1 MKSLRSRLLLSL
13 LPPLVIVGVVA
24 TTGAYVF
31 LERRLTDAYDLD
43 LGDIARALVPYVR
56 VTQGR
61 TILTMDP
68 QADAVL
74 RADSTDQIYY
84 AVLDDMGDLMAGE
97 RDMPRPTFVPEPN
110 ARFWDATHLG
120 QPVRATILR
129 TLVEGHPV
137 QVVAAETTRKRERAR
152 RGAMLSAIIPTTLL
166 SAAAVLAVFFGV
178 GRGLG
183 PVEQLRRQLQSR
195 SHVDL
200 SPLQEGD
207 TVEELRPLVGE
218 LNGMLK
224 RLGEAQ
230 DVQSRFIANA
240 AHQLRTPIAGLVTQ
254 LDLVRGTPE
263 REKREEYLANAR
275 ESASRLTRLA
285 QQVLSLA
292 AADPISNPKVP
303 EEKCDLADIVK
314 ERASEWLRGVA
325 PRKVELEF
333 ELTPAPI
340 VGSSVL
346 VGELASNLVD
356 NAARYGAKT
365 VTVVTRD
372 GDGRSVLEVID
383 DGPGIPMEERTRI
396 FERFRRLD
404 NESTKDGSGLGLA
417 IVSEIAQR
425 HRAAIQV
432 ADGREGRG
440 TCVAVSFPAVME
452 TA

>member
-1 MKSLRSRLLLSL
+1 VKSLRARLLLWL
-13 LPPLVIVGVVA
+13 LPPLLVVGVVA

-56 VTQGR
+56 VNEGR
-61 TILTMDP
+61 TVLTIDP

-84 AVLDDMGDLMAGE
+84 AILDDMGDLMAGE
-97 RDMPRPTFVPEPN
+97 HDMPRPQFVPEPT
-110 ARFWDATHLG
+110 AKFWDDTHLG

-137 QVVAAETTRKRERAR
+137 QIVAAETTRKRERAR
-152 RGAMLSAIIPTTLL
+152 RGALLSAIIPTTLL
-166 SAAAVLAVFFGV
+166 SSAAVLAVLLGV
-178 GRGLG
+178 RRGLG
-183 PVEQLRRQLQSR
+183 PVEQLQRQLQAR

-200 SPLQEGD
+200 SPLQEGG
-207 TVEELRPLVGE
+207 TVEELRPLVSE
-218 LNGMLK
+218 LNEMLA

-230 DVQSRFIANA
+230 EVQARFIANA

-254 LDLVRGTPE
+254 LDLARGEAE
-263 REKREEYLANAR
+263 REKRDGYLANAR
-275 ESASRLTRLA
+275 ESAARLTRLA

-292 AADPISNPKVP
+292 RADPISNPTVP
-303 EEKCDLADIVK
+303 EDTCDLADIVK
-314 ERASEWLRGVA
+314 DRASEWLRGVA
-325 PRKVELEF
+325 SRKVELEF

-340 VGSSVL
+340 RGSSVL

-372 GDGRSVLEVID
+372 GAGHSVLEVID
-383 DGPGIPMEERTRI
+383 DGPGIPVPERTRI

-425 HRAAIQV
+425 HRAAITV
-432 ADGREGRG
+432 EDGREGRG
-440 TCVAVSFPAVME
+440 TSVSVTFPAP
-452 TA
+452 A